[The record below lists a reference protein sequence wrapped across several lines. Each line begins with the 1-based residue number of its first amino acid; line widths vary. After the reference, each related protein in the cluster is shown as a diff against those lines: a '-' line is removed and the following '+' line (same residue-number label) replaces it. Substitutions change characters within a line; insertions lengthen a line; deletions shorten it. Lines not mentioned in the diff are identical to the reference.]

1 VVHQTE
7 YMRFSTVFS
16 TDELHVRTG
25 CKPPGGLVLAQ
36 LQSGNLHLDES
47 QEYPAAAAL
56 EVGPEI
62 TPSS

>member
-1 VVHQTE
+1 
-7 YMRFSTVFS
+7 
-16 TDELHVRTG
+16 
-25 CKPPGGLVLAQ
+25 
-36 LQSGNLHLDES
+36 LHLDES

>member
-1 VVHQTE
+1 VAHQTA
-7 YMRFSTVFS
+7 YMRFSQAFS
-16 TDELHVRTG
+16 IGKPEVHTG

-36 LQSGNLHLDES
+36 LQSGNLHLDGS